1 MVEKEANPENIK
13 KVDLVVSIP
22 SYNEA
27 DSISY
32 PTKQASEGL
41 VKYSPAQVVSACA

>member
-1 MVEKEANPENIK
+1 MFENEVNPDNIDK
-13 KVDLVVSIP
+13 AELVVSIP

-32 PTKQASEGL
+32 PTQQASEG
-41 VKYSPAQVVSACA
+41 VSQYFPDKKAVLP